1 MSMYFAKNPLELNS
15 EMGLNN
21 NSEYSFKNPEYFNHI
36 TGVNFIKRLV
46 IIYHL
51 SGRGGIFITWVGER
65 AGERRLEDFTCVNAK
80 FTWLPPKS
88 SVMFLWTPFHWHL
101 IRAVNF
107 CQSHLYTLLV
117 TTDSHSVPPE
127 NHVIPPKSSNIYARA
142 HHRRQNYQREWTLS
156 V

>member
-51 SGRGGIFITWVGER
+51 SGRGGIFIT
-65 AGERRLEDFTCVNAK
+65 
-80 FTWLPPKS
+80 
-88 SVMFLWTPFHWHL
+88 
-101 IRAVNF
+101 
-107 CQSHLYTLLV
+107 
-117 TTDSHSVPPE
+117 
-127 NHVIPPKSSNIYARA
+127 
-142 HHRRQNYQREWTLS
+142 
-156 V
+156 